1 MKILE
6 ILTEKRLTG
15 NKGEREAARFLKK
28 QGYKILKRNYVGT
41 DSEIDIIAK
50 NNQTLVFV
58 EVKTR
63 HLSAIDPKEPRP
75 ASAVNPQKQRK
86 IISCAS
92 QYKRRFGDGYR
103 MRFDIIEVYL
113 DNSSG
118 KDRLHDIKHL
128 IGAFD
133 MNTAY
138 AKH

>member
-15 NKGEREAARFLKK
+15 NRGENEAARFLKK
-28 QGYKILKRNYVGT
+28 QGYKILKRNYVDGN
-41 DSEIDIIAK
+41 SEIDIIATK
-50 NNQTLVFV
+50 DKTLVFV

-63 HLSAIDPKEPRP
+63 HLSALNPKEPRP
-75 ASAVNPQKQRK
+75 ASAVTPEKQRK
-86 IISCAS
+86 IISCAGR
-92 QYKRRFGDGYR
+92 YKHRFYDGFR
-103 MRFDIIEVYL
+103 MRFDIVEVYL
-113 DNSSG
+113 DNSVRG
-118 KDRLHDIKHL
+118 DALHDIKHL